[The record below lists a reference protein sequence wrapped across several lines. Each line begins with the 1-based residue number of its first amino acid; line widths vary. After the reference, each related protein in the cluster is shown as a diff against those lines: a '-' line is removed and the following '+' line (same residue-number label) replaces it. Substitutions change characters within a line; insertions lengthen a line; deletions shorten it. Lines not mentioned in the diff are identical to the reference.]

1 MRLEDGGRMV
11 LIAGTYVNGK
21 LETGNAL
28 GL

>member
-1 MRLEDGGRMV
+1 MRLEECGTLV
-11 LIAGTYVNGK
+11 LHAGTYVNGA